1 MKTSRGVL
9 VKRLPERVTL
19 NQAYELRR
27 EIMPLLDTDR
37 PSLVLDLSDVRQL
50 DSAGIELLLR
60 CVEEAMK
67 RNGDVKL
74 AAPSPNVAVL
84 LKLTRVDRLF
94 EIFERPTDAAASFK
108 GFPIEVLSQAAVFQD
123 SKRSAEQSDTSVL

>member
-27 EIMPLLDTDR
+27 EIMPLLDGDR

-60 CVEEAMK
+60 CIEEALK

-74 AAPSPNVAVL
+74 AAPSPNIVVL

-94 EIFERPTDAAASFK
+94 EIYERTTDAVASFNSL
-108 GFPIEVLSQAAVFQD
+108 PIEALSQAAIFQE
-123 SKRSAEQSDTSVL
+123 SKISAEQSDTGVL

>member
-1 MKTSRGVL
+1 
-9 VKRLPERVTL
+9 
-19 NQAYELRR
+19 
-27 EIMPLLDTDR
+27 MPLFDKDR
-37 PSLVLDLSDVRQL
+37 PSVVLDLSDVRHL

-94 EIFERPTDAAASFK
+94 EIFDRCVDAADSFDS
-108 GFPIEVLSQAAVFQD
+108 FPVPPMSKTAVFHAGRMPAD
-123 SKRSAEQSDTSVL
+123 RSDTGVV